1 MKKKISILA
10 IALTILF
17 GGVFASS
24 ASAATSDQTQV
35 QQNFSYKVFYS
46 FNGWSDY
53 FSGNDWWKKIFSPY
67 KWQSNQDQKDVNQ
80 QDQKEQKPSD
90 NKANEPKSEKQPAPE
105 QPKKE
110 QPKKEVEK
118 EQEKEIEKAPEKEQ
132 EKAPEKE
139 VEKEQQVE
147 ETPVKEE
154 VTEQK
159 QEQPEQTTNELNEF
173 EQQVV
178 QLTNEERS
186 KHGLQPLKIDT
197 ELSKVAREKSR
208 DMATNNYFS
217 HNSPT
222 YGSPFDMMK
231 QFGVDYRTAG
241 ENIAKGQRTP
251 QQVVNA
257 WMNSEDHRANILN
270 GNFTHIG
277 VGYVEQGNH
286 WTQQFIGK

>member
-24 ASAATSDQTQV
+24 ALAAASDQAQG
-35 QQNFSYKVFYS
+35 QQNYSYKVFYS

-53 FSGNDWWKKIFSPY
+53 FSGNDWWKKFFT
-67 KWQSNQDQKDVNQ
+67 QSNSDDKKNNQEQPEVNQ
-80 QDQKEQKPSD
+80 QDQEVQQPSKNEENQPKPD
-90 NKANEPKSEKQPAPE
+90 QQPAPE

-110 QPKKEVEK
+110 QPVKDT
-118 EQEKEIEKAPEKEQ
+118 PEKEQ
-132 EKAPEKE
+132 QIEETPEKE
-139 VEKEQQVE
+139 VEKEQPVE
-147 ETPVKEE
+147 EE

-159 QEQPEQTTNELNEF
+159 QEQPEQTNNELNQF

-186 KHGLQPLKIDT
+186 KHGLQPLQIDT
-197 ELSKVAREKSR
+197 EVSKVAREKSR
-208 DMATNNYFS
+208 DMAANNYFA

-257 WMNSEDHRANILN
+257 WMNSEGHRANILN

-286 WTQQFIGK
+286 WTQQFIEK

>member
-24 ASAATSDQTQV
+24 ASAAASDQAQG
-35 QQNFSYKVFYS
+35 QQNYSYKVFYS

-53 FSGNDWWKKIFSPY
+53 FSGNDWWKKFFT
-67 KWQSNQDQKDVNQ
+67 QSNSDDKKNNQ
-80 QDQKEQKPSD
+80 EQTVKE
-90 NKANEPKSEKQPAPE
+90 
-105 QPKKE
+105 
-110 QPKKEVEK
+110 
-118 EQEKEIEKAPEKEQ
+118 APEKEQ
-132 EKAPEKE
+132 QSEETPEKE
-139 VEKEQQVE
+139 VEKEQPVE
-147 ETPVKEE
+147 EE

-159 QEQPEQTTNELNEF
+159 QEQPEQTNNELNQF

-186 KHGLQPLKIDT
+186 KHGLQPLQIDT
-197 ELSKVAREKSR
+197 EVSKVAREKSR
-208 DMATNNYFS
+208 DMAANNYFA

-257 WMNSEDHRANILN
+257 WMNSEGHRANILN

-286 WTQQFIGK
+286 WTQQFIEK